1 MSRREGLKR
10 GGTPR
15 LEVAALPEEVLAEF
29 PLGLT
34 TQEVAE
40 VMRTD
45 IEKPIDRRAA
55 AQMLIRAVGRGAV
68 QVEPVGD
75 DALWS
80 VAR

>member
-1 MSRREGLKR
+1 
-10 GGTPR
+10 
-15 LEVAALPEEVLAEF
+15 
-29 PLGLT
+29 
-34 TQEVAE
+34 
-40 VMRTD
+40 MRTD